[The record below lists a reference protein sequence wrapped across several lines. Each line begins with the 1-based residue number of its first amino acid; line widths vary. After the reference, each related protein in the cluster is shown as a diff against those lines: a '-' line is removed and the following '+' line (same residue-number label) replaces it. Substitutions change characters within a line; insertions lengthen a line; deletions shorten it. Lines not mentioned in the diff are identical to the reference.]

1 MRVMAAE
8 GTMNIILVSDRLA
21 KSRTI
26 TLTGRRLML
35 AGVVFLVAGIVLV
48 GWLQFTG
55 LRWLAR
61 NNAESFQA
69 LFDLSPDRIVAAVPA
84 PAAADLRRNLN
95 AMAVRV
101 GRMQAQL
108 LRLNVLGERL
118 AQLAGFKLQD
128 LMMDRVPG
136 QGGPAPAAAE
146 SNLSASDLATEIDR
160 VARRLDSRGDA
171 FDILQSALN
180 RDRVRKQLRPSEL
193 PVQGAFESSP
203 FGWRID
209 PFKGTREFHDG
220 VDLAARPGTPVTA
233 AAGGIVVFSGSYP
246 GYGNMVEIDHGNG
259 LTTRYAHMS
268 KCLVKIGDVVFPG
281 TPIGTVGSTG
291 RSTGAHLHFEV
302 RSHGTP
308 LDPSRFV
315 RLPG

>member
-1 MRVMAAE
+1 
-8 GTMNIILVSDRLA
+8 MNIILVSDKLA

-26 TLTGRRLML
+26 TLTGPRLLL
-35 AGVVFLVAGIVLV
+35 AGFIFLLAGIVLV
-48 GWLQFTG
+48 SWLQFAG

-61 NNAESFQA
+61 NNTDTFQS
-69 LFDLSPDRIVAAVPA
+69 LFNLLPASTVPVAPA
-84 PAAADLRRNLN
+84 PSAAGLRENLD

-128 LMMDRVPG
+128 LMMERAPG
-136 QGGPAPAAAE
+136 QGGPAPDAAGGH
-146 SNLSASDLATEIDR
+146 LSVGDLSSEIDH
-160 VARRLDSRGDA
+160 VARLLDNRGDA
-171 FDILQSALN
+171 LDILQSVLN
-180 RDRVRKQLRPSEL
+180 RDRVRQQLRPSEL

-209 PFKGTREFHDG
+209 PFKGTKAFHEG
-220 VDLAARPGTPVTA
+220 VDLAARPGTQVTA
-233 AAGGIVVFSGSYP
+233 AAGGIVVFSGFSP

-268 KCLVKIGDVVFPG
+268 KCLVRIGDVVLPG
-281 TPIGTVGSTG
+281 SPVGMVGSTG

-302 RSHGTP
+302 RSHGKP
-308 LDPSRFV
+308 LDPSGFV